1 MHQKYKLLD
10 DSFPSLSLI
19 VALHPSIASSVGAL
33 HALLD
38 LNGARSR
45 LIIALDA
52 DKVLLLSLRYHTALC
67 EGDLL
72 VLSSFMLIYASHLFA
87 RVDFILRWSYCADP
101 SLSVDC

>member
-52 DKVLLLSLRYHTALC
+52 DEVLLLFLQYCTALC
-67 EGDLL
+67 EGDSL
-72 VLSSFMLIYASHLFA
+72 VLSSFMLIDASHCGFDFDFA
-87 RVDFILRWSYCADP
+87 DCCYTVP
-101 SLSVDC
+101 QLSFR